1 MALIDVE
8 PPSVR
13 PCGYHI
19 SRPSIWAWGTVENPQ
34 LTSGVVSL
42 VNPTGM
48 WMSGFQSRPP
58 ASSSSTSLDGSALS
72 LLATTAPAAPD
83 PTTMYVYR
91 LLLMSDP
98 SGPVA
103 MDLTGPRLLD
113 RSNNSGECGGSRR
126 VLSRPLVR
134 SGVVRPFGD
143 VSAPR

>member
-19 SRPSIWAWGTVENPQ
+19 SRPSIWDWGTVENPQ

-58 ASSSSTSLDGSALS
+58 ASSSSTSLDGSALNR
-72 LLATTAPAAPD
+72 LATTAPAAPD
-83 PTTMYVYR
+83 PTTM
-91 LLLMSDP
+91 
-98 SGPVA
+98 
-103 MDLTGPRLLD
+103 
-113 RSNNSGECGGSRR
+113 
-126 VLSRPLVR
+126 
-134 SGVVRPFGD
+134 
-143 VSAPR
+143 

>member
-1 MALIDVE
+1 MYIIALIDVE

-19 SRPSIWAWGTVENPQ
+19 SRPSIWDWGTVENPQ
-34 LTSGVVSL
+34 LTSGGVSL

-72 LLATTAPAAPD
+72 RLATTAPAAPD

-91 LLLMSDP
+91 FVLMIDP
-98 SGPVA
+98 SGRFPW
-103 MDLTGPRLLD
+103 TSGPRLLD
-113 RSNNSGECGGSRR
+113 RSNGRPR
-126 VLSRPLVR
+126 VWRL
-134 SGVVRPFGD
+134 
-143 VSAPR
+143 